1 MRIKLLTIGTRMP
14 QWVQQAYQE
23 YAQRMPPVC
32 QLELIEIVAKKRG
45 KNADTV
51 RILRD
56 EAQLLQKAVPKGA
69 IMIALDRQGKQID
82 TQSLADEMQSWIDNS
97 QDVAI
102 MIGGPEGIDPTLL
115 QSAQKK
121 WSLSALTFAH
131 PVVRVMVAEQLYR
144 AWSINANLPYHR
156 GD

>member
-1 MRIKLLTIGTRMP
+1 MRIKLLAVGTRMP
-14 QWVQQAYQE
+14 KWVEQGYHE
-23 YAQRMPPVC
+23 YAQRMPNIC
-32 QLELIEIVAKKRG
+32 QLELHEISAKKRG

-56 EAQLLQKAVPKGA
+56 EGLQLKAAIPKGA
-69 IMIALDRQGKQID
+69 LTIALDRKGKSID
-82 TQSLADEMQSWIDNS
+82 TETLAIEMQQWIDNS

-102 MIGGPEGIDPTLL
+102 MIGGPEGIDPKLL
-115 QSAQKK
+115 QEANIK
-121 WSLSALTFAH
+121 WSLSSMIFAH
-131 PVVRVMVAEQLYR
+131 PVVRVVLAEQLYR

>member
-1 MRIKLLTIGTRMP
+1 MP
-14 QWVQQAYQE
+14 QWVETGYRE
-23 YAQRMPPVC
+23 YAQRMPSLC
-32 QLELIEIVAKKRG
+32 QINLIEIQAKKRG

-56 EAQLLQKAVPKGA
+56 EAQALQDAVPKGA
-69 IMIALDRQGKQID
+69 LTIALDRKGKHITTED
-82 TQSLADEMQSWIDNS
+82 LARNLQSWIDDS

-102 MIGGPEGIDPTLL
+102 LIGGPEGIDPNFLAK
-115 QSAQKK
+115 AQTK
-121 WSLSALTFAH
+121 WSLSAMTFAH
-131 PVVRVMVAEQLYR
+131 PVVRVMLAEQLYR